1 MDRRELSAQFRER
14 FRILLSEFSSD
25 IPGFLRKTGLDRSAL
40 SQLRDPKL
48 DRLPRA
54 ETLRNIAEATG
65 VSVDWLLALEN
76 AREGRQQM
84 TESRA
89 LLADDPAAGAS
100 PLTQWHKESAGHK
113 LRYVPA
119 TLPDM
124 LSLSTRVEGTEG
136 EEKVLTGFDLS
147 EVDLEI
153 AMPIQTLNAL
163 AQNQG
168 IWSELSR
175 ASAQKQLDQIAELC
189 EQYYPALRLHLF
201 DATDRFVAP
210 FTVFGRIRAA
220 VYVGN
225 AYVSVTGPEEVK
237 FFTSQFDSLV
247 RASVV
252 TPDQIWN
259 WIRKLQVETAE

>member
-1 MDRRELSAQFRER
+1 MDRRELSSEFRER
-14 FRILLSEFSSD
+14 FRLLIDEVRDD
-25 IPGFLRKTGLDRSAL
+25 IPGFLKRTGLDRSAL

-65 VSVDWLLALEN
+65 VSVDWLLALDN
-76 AREGRQQM
+76 AREGRQEV
-84 TESRA
+84 TESKA
-89 LLADDPAAGAS
+89 LLADDPGAGQS
-100 PLTQWHKESAGHK
+100 PLTRWHKEAAGHK

-124 LSLSTRVEGTEG
+124 LSLNPESEGAEG

-153 AMPIQTLNAL
+153 AMPMQTLQTL
-163 AQNQG
+163 AKRQG
-168 IWSELSR
+168 LWERQSHT
-175 ASAQKQLDQIAELC
+175 SAQSQLEQIATLC
-189 EQYYPALRLHLF
+189 ERHYPALRLHLF
-201 DATDRFVAP
+201 DGAKHFVAP
-210 FTVFGRIRAA
+210 FTVFGRMRAA

-237 FFTSQFDSLV
+237 FFTQQFDRLV
-247 RASVV
+247 RLATVA
-252 TPDQIWN
+252 PDQIWS
-259 WIRKLQVETAE
+259 WIGDIQSEIRP